1 MSDRLSRETTRR
13 GFLRRLLLGGA
24 ALATLPVLE
33 ACSNNTATTPA
44 KPAEAPKP
52 AESKPAAPAA
62 TTAPA
67 GQQAPAQK
75 PAEAAKPA
83 TAAGKP
89 IPGGTI
95 RIALSSEI
103 TTLDPHLSTS
113 SQDRQAY
120 QGIFDSL
127 VRLGAD
133 LNPAPGLAKSWEQ
146 SDPKTVV
153 FKLQSG
159 VKYHDGEPFN
169 AASVKANV
177 ERMKSHPKS
186 LRKGE
191 LDDIT
196 SVDVVDDLTVKFNLK
211 GPSSPLLSLL
221 TDRAGMMVS
230 TKAAEAAGDDFAR
243 KPVGCGPFKFVEW
256 IKDDH
261 MTLRKWEQHWE
272 KDADGVQLPYLDEVI
287 IKPIP
292 DGTQRLT
299 AVRTGTVDMIDT
311 PPSKDMPA
319 LKTGTEL
326 KYSEVPGLAYRYIQI
341 NVKKP
346 PLDNKA
352 FRQAIAWSI
361 DREAINKAVFF
372 NVGQVGYQ
380 AIPPSSFAF
389 DPDFKPYTPRDVA
402 KAKAL
407 LAESGV
413 TDPKFTGMVPNTPE
427 DKQLAEVFKEQ
438 MADVGITLEIELLE
452 GTVLGDRALKREYM
466 ASING
471 WSGRPD
477 PDGNVFNF
485 FHSKGAQNRS
495 DYLNPE
501 VDKLL
506 EAARTTYDNA
516 ERKKFYSQANV
527 LILDDSP
534 IVFSQHRPEVKV
546 MSQKVQGFVHV
557 PDGMMRL
564 WNVWLQK

>member
-1 MSDRLSRETTRR
+1 VGRFQRALC
-13 GFLRRLLLGGA
+13 LPLLALTVLAVACQPA
-24 ALATLPVLE
+24 APPAPARPAE
-33 ACSNNTATTPA
+33 AG
-44 KPAEAPKP
+44 KPAEA
-52 AESKPAAPAA
+52 KPAAPAA
-62 TTAPA
+62 PA
-67 GQQAPAQK
+67 VAR

-83 TAAGKP
+83 EQKPAAAAPASQPAGKP
-89 IPGGTI
+89 QTGGTL
-95 RIALSSEI
+95 RIGLSSEI
-103 TTLDPHLSTS
+103 NTLDPHLSTS
-113 SQDRQAY
+113 SLDRQIY
-120 QGIFDSL
+120 QSVYDTL
-127 VRLGAD
+127 VRLDKD
-133 LNPAPGLAKSWEQ
+133 LNIAPGLAKSWEQ

-159 VKYHDGEPFN
+159 VTYHDGEPFN

-177 ERMKSHPKS
+177 ERMKTHPKT

-191 LDDIT
+191 LDDVV

-211 GPSSPLLSLL
+211 QASSPLLSLL

-243 KPVGCGPFKFVEW
+243 KPVGTGPFKFVEW
-256 IKDDH
+256 VKDDH

-287 IKPIP
+287 YKPIP

-299 AVRTGTVDMIDT
+299 AVRTGTVDMIDV

-319 LKTGTEL
+319 LKTGTDL
-326 KYSEVPGLAYRYIQI
+326 RYSELPGLAYRYIQL
-341 NVKKP
+341 NVKRA

-389 DPDFKPYTPRDVA
+389 DPDFKPYSPRDVGKA
-402 KAKAL
+402 KAK

-413 TDPKFTGMVPNTPE
+413 ANPTFTGMVPNTPE

-438 MADVGITLEIELLE
+438 LAETGITLEIELLE
-452 GTVLGDRALKREYM
+452 NTVLGDRALKREYQ

-485 FHSKGAQNRS
+485 FHGKGAQNRS
-495 DYLNPE
+495 DYANAE

-506 EAARTTYDNA
+506 EAARATYDNA
-516 ERKKFYSQANV
+516 ERKKLYAQANE
-527 LILDDSP
+527 LILEDSP
-534 IVFSQHRPEVKV
+534 VIFSQHRPEVKV
-546 MSQKVQGFVHV
+546 MTQKVQGFIHV
-557 PDGMMRL
+557 PDGMMRV
-564 WNVWLQK
+564 WNVSIQR

>member
-1 MSDRLSRETTRR
+1 VGRVQRAL
-13 GFLRRLLLGGA
+13 FAPFLLLLVLLVACQPA
-24 ALATLPVLE
+24 AAPPKPPE
-33 ACSNNTATTPA
+33 S
-44 KPAEAPKP
+44 KPAEAKSSVAMPP
-52 AESKPAAPAA
+52 ASKPA
-62 TTAPA
+62 
-67 GQQAPAQK
+67 
-75 PAEAAKPA
+75 
-83 TAAGKP
+83 
-89 IPGGTI
+89 PGGTL
-95 RIALSSEI
+95 RIGLTGEV

-113 SQDRQAY
+113 STDRQIY
-120 QGIFDSL
+120 QSVYDTL
-127 VRLGAD
+127 VRLDKD
-133 LNPAPGLAKSWEQ
+133 LGIAPGLAKSWEQ
-146 SDPKTVV
+146 TDPKTLV

-169 AASVKANV
+169 AASVKANM
-177 ERMKSHPKS
+177 ERMKTHPKS

-191 LDDIT
+191 LDDVT
-196 SVDVVDDLTVKFNLK
+196 SVEVVDDLTVTFNLK

-243 KPVGCGPFKFVEW
+243 KPVGAGPFTFVEW
-256 IKDDH
+256 VKDDH

-272 KDADGVQLPYLDEVI
+272 KDADGVPLPYLDEVTF
-287 IKPIP
+287 KPIP
-292 DGTQRLT
+292 DGNQRLT
-299 AVRTGTVDMIDT
+299 ALRTSTIDMIDM
-311 PPSKDMPA
+311 PNAKDMPS

-326 KYSEVPGLAYRYIQI
+326 KYSEVPGLAYRYIQL
-341 NVKKP
+341 NVKRA

-389 DPDFKPYTPRDVA
+389 DPDFKPYSPRDVQKA
-402 KAKAL
+402 KAK

-413 TDPKFTGMVPNTPE
+413 ANPTFTGMVPNTPE
-427 DKQLAEVFKEQ
+427 DRQLAEVFKEQ
-438 MADVGITLEIELLE
+438 LAETGITLEIELLE
-452 GTVLGDRALKREYM
+452 STVLGDRALKREYM

-477 PDGNVFNF
+477 PDGNVYNF

-495 DYLNPE
+495 DYLNAE

-506 EAARTTYDNA
+506 DATRATYDNA
-516 ERKKFYSQANV
+516 ERKKLYSQANELV
-527 LILDDSP
+527 LDDSP
-534 IVFSQHRPEVKV
+534 IIFSQHRPEVKV
-546 MSQKVQGFVHV
+546 MTQKVQGYVHV

>member
-1 MSDRLSRETTRR
+1 MVTRR
-13 GFLRRLLLGGA
+13 DLLKGALGTGVLLLLTACGSQPA
-24 ALATLPVLE
+24 APAAPSKPAE
-33 ACSNNTATTPA
+33 PA
-44 KPAEAPKP
+44 KPAAPPAKTESKP
-52 AESKPAAPAA
+52 AESKPAAAAPPPQPAL
-62 TTAPA
+62 TKEGSGQA
-67 GQQAPAQK
+67 GRPQ
-75 PAEAAKPA
+75 
-83 TAAGKP
+83 
-89 IPGGTI
+89 PGGTI

-113 SQDRQAY
+113 SQDRQIY
-120 QGIFDSL
+120 QSVYDSL
-127 VRLGAD
+127 VRLGPD

-159 VKYHDGEPFN
+159 VKFHDGEPFN
-169 AASVKANV
+169 AAAVKANV
-177 ERMKSHPKS
+177 DRMKSHPRS

-196 SVDVVDDLTVKFNLK
+196 SVDVVDELTVKFNLK

-243 KPVGCGPFKFVEW
+243 KPVGTGPFKFVEW
-256 IKDDH
+256 VKDDH

-326 KYSEVPGLAYRYIQI
+326 KYSEQPGLAYRYIQI

-402 KAKAL
+402 RAKAK

-438 MADVGITLEIELLE
+438 LTDTGITLEIELLE

-477 PDGNVFNF
+477 PDGNVYNF

-506 EAARTTYDNA
+506 DAARSTYDNA
-516 ERKKFYSQANV
+516 ERKKLYSQANE

-546 MSQKVQGFVHV
+546 MSQRVQGFVHV

-564 WNVWLQK
+564 WNVWLTK

>member
-1 MSDRLSRETTRR
+1 MLTRR
-13 GFLRRLLLGGA
+13 DLLKAALGSGAMLLLA
-24 ALATLPVLE
+24 ACGSQPPA
-33 ACSNNTATTPA
+33 PA

-52 AESKPAAPAA
+52 AESKPAEAAKPAAPAA
-62 TTAPA
+62 AAPATAPA
-67 GQQAPAQK
+67 GAAAK

-83 TAAGKP
+83 AGSP
-89 IPGGTI
+89 VMGGSVKI
-95 RIALSSEI
+95 GLSSEI

-127 VRLGAD
+127 VRLGPD
-133 LNPAPGLAKSWEQ
+133 LNPAPGLAKSWELP
-146 SDPKTVV
+146 DPKTII

-177 ERMKSHPKS
+177 ARMMSHPKS

-191 LDDIT
+191 LDDVE
-196 SVDVVDDLTVKFNLK
+196 SVDAVDELTVKFNLK
-211 GPSSPLLSLL
+211 RPSSPLLSIL

-230 TKAAEAAGDDFAR
+230 TKAADAAGDDFAR
-243 KPVGCGPFKFVEW
+243 KPVGCGPFKFAEW
-256 IKDDH
+256 VKDDH
-261 MTLRKWEQHWE
+261 MTLKKWEQHWE
-272 KDADGVQLPYLDEVI
+272 KDASGTQLPYLDEVV

-292 DGTQRLT
+292 DGTQRLN
-299 AVRTGTVDMIDT
+299 AVKTGTVDIIDL
-311 PPSKDMPA
+311 PPQKDMVA

-326 KYSEVPGLAYRYIQI
+326 RYSELPGLAYRYIQI
-341 NVKKP
+341 NVKRP

-352 FRQAIAWSI
+352 LRQAIAWSI

-372 NVGQVGYQ
+372 NVGQTGYQ

-389 DPDFKPYTPRDVA
+389 DPDFKAYTPRNID
-402 KAKAL
+402 KAKEL
-407 LAESGV
+407 VKQSGLSD
-413 TDPKFTGMVPNTPE
+413 TSFTGIVPNTPD

-438 MADVGITLEIELLE
+438 MSEAGINMTIELLE
-452 GTVLGDRALKREYM
+452 GTVLGERSLKREYQ
-466 ASING
+466 AVING

-506 EAARTTYDNA
+506 EAARVTSDNA
-516 ERKKFYSQANV
+516 ERKKLYSQANV

-534 IVFSQHRPEVKV
+534 VVFSQHRPEVKV
-546 MSQKVQGFVHV
+546 MSPKVQNFVHV
-557 PDGMMRL
+557 PDGMIRL
-564 WNVWLQK
+564 WSVWLQK

>member
-1 MSDRLSRETTRR
+1 
-13 GFLRRLLLGGA
+13 
-24 ALATLPVLE
+24 
-33 ACSNNTATTPA
+33 
-44 KPAEAPKP
+44 
-52 AESKPAAPAA
+52 
-62 TTAPA
+62 
-67 GQQAPAQK
+67 
-75 PAEAAKPA
+75 
-83 TAAGKP
+83 
-89 IPGGTI
+89 
-95 RIALSSEI
+95 
-103 TTLDPHLSTS
+103 
-113 SQDRQAY
+113 
-120 QGIFDSL
+120 
-127 VRLGAD
+127 
-133 LNPAPGLAKSWEQ
+133 
-146 SDPKTVV
+146 
-153 FKLQSG
+153 
-159 VKYHDGEPFN
+159 
-169 AASVKANV
+169 
-177 ERMKSHPKS
+177 
-186 LRKGE
+186 
-191 LDDIT
+191 
-196 SVDVVDDLTVKFNLK
+196 
-211 GPSSPLLSLL
+211 
-221 TDRAGMMVS
+221 
-230 TKAAEAAGDDFAR
+230 
-243 KPVGCGPFKFVEW
+243 
-256 IKDDH
+256 
-261 MTLRKWEQHWE
+261 
-272 KDADGVQLPYLDEVI
+272 
-287 IKPIP
+287 
-292 DGTQRLT
+292 
-299 AVRTGTVDMIDT
+299 MIDL
-311 PPSKDMPA
+311 PPSKDMPT

>member
-1 MSDRLSRETTRR
+1 MVTRR
-13 GFLRRLLLGGA
+13 DLLKAALGSGATLLL
-24 ALATLPVLE
+24 V
-33 ACSNNTATTPA
+33 ACGSQPPA
-44 KPAEAPKP
+44 PARPAEQAKP

-62 TTAPA
+62 AAPTQA
-67 GQQAPAQK
+67 APAQAAK

-83 TAAGKP
+83 AAAAPAGKP
-89 IPGGTI
+89 QPGGTL
-95 RIALSSEI
+95 RIGLSGEI
-103 TTLDPHLSTS
+103 NTLDPHLSTS

-120 QGIFDSL
+120 QGIYDSL

-146 SDPKTVV
+146 PDPKSVV

-177 ERMKSHPKS
+177 DRMKNHPKS

-191 LDDIT
+191 LDDVE
-196 SVDVVDDLTVKFNLK
+196 SVDVVDELTVKFTLK
-211 GPSSPLLSLL
+211 QPSSPLLSLL

-230 TKAAEAAGDDFAR
+230 TKAADAAGDDFAR
-243 KPVGCGPFKFVEW
+243 RPVGCGPFKFVEW
-256 IKDDH
+256 VKDDH

-287 IKPIP
+287 IKPVP
-292 DGTQRLT
+292 DGNQRLT
-299 AVRTGTVDMIDT
+299 AVRTGTVDMIDV
-311 PPSKDMPA
+311 PPAKDMPT

-326 KYSEVPGLAYRYIQI
+326 KYSEVPGLAYRYIQL

-352 FRQAIAWSI
+352 FRQAIAWSL

-402 KAKAL
+402 KAKAK

-413 TDPKFTGMVPNTPE
+413 ADPRFTGMVPNTPD

-438 MADVGITLEIELLE
+438 MADAGITLEIELLE

-506 EAARTTYDNA
+506 EAARATYDNA
-516 ERKKFYSQANV
+516 ERKKLYSQANV

-534 IVFSQHRPEVKV
+534 IIFSQHRPEVKV
-546 MSQKVQGFVHV
+546 MTHKVQGFVHV
-557 PDGMMRL
+557 ADGMMRL
-564 WNVWLQK
+564 WNVWLTK

>member
-1 MSDRLSRETTRR
+1 MVTRR
-13 GFLRRLLLGGA
+13 DLLKGALGSGALLLLVACGA
-24 ALATLPVLE
+24 QPPA
-33 ACSNNTATTPA
+33 PA
-44 KPAEAPKP
+44 KPAEPSKP
-52 AESKPAAPAA
+52 AESKPAAAAPAA
-62 TTAPA
+62 APA
-67 GQQAPAQK
+67 KPAESAK

-83 TAAGKP
+83 AAAAAPAGKP
-89 IPGGTI
+89 QPGGTI
-95 RIALSSEI
+95 RIALSSELN
-103 TTLDPHLSTS
+103 TLDPHLSTS
-113 SQDRQAY
+113 SQDRQVY
-120 QGIFDSL
+120 QGIYDSL

-146 SDPKTVV
+146 PDPKTIV

-177 ERMKSHPKS
+177 DRMKTHPKT

-191 LDDIT
+191 LDDVV
-196 SVDVVDDLTVKFNLK
+196 SVEAVDDLTVKFNLK
-211 GPSSPLLSLL
+211 GPSSPLLSIL

-261 MTLRKWEQHWE
+261 LTLRKWEQHWE

-287 IKPIP
+287 VKPIP
-292 DGTQRLT
+292 DGNQRLT
-299 AVRTGTVDMIDT
+299 AVRTGTVDMIDV
-311 PPSKDMPA
+311 PAQKDMPT

-326 KYSEVPGLAYRYIQI
+326 KYSEVPGLAYRYIQL

-352 FRQAIAWSI
+352 FRQAIAWSL

-389 DPDFKPYTPRDVA
+389 DPDFKPYTPRDIA
-402 KAKAL
+402 KAKAR

-413 TDPKFTGMVPNTPE
+413 TDAKFTGMVPNTPD

-438 MADVGITLEIELLE
+438 MADAGITMEIELLE
-452 GTVLGDRALKREYM
+452 NTVLGDRALKREYM

-477 PDGNVFNF
+477 PDANVFNF

-506 EAARTTYDNA
+506 EAARATYDNA
-516 ERKKFYSQANV
+516 ERKKLYSQANV

-534 IVFSQHRPEVKV
+534 VIFSQHRPEVKV
-546 MSQKVQGFVHV
+546 MTQKVQGFIHV